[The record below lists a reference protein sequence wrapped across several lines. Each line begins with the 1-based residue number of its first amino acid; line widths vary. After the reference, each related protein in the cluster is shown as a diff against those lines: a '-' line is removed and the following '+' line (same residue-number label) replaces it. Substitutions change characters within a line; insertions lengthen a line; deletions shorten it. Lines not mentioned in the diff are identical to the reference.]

1 MLKTLKKYN
10 VEIISSGGTHKEIK
24 KLGFNSAEYIHLFTE
39 AKKLAFEDR
48 AKYYADMSFSKVPV
62 DYLISK
68 GYAKKRNNLI
78 SFDKV
83 LKSID
88 SNNLEDGDTIYLT
101 VADKFGNMVS
111 LIQSNYRGMG
121 SGVVPINSGF
131 MSKKSSV
138 GLPILP

>member
-1 MLKTLKKYN
+1 MQN
-10 VEIISSGGTHKEIK
+10 ISIF
-24 KLGFNSAEYIHLFTE
+24 LPRLV
-39 AKKLAFEDR
+39 AFEDR
-48 AKYYADMSFSKVPV
+48 AKYYADMSFAKVPV

-101 VADKFGNMVS
+101 VADKFGN
-111 LIQSNYRGMG
+111 
-121 SGVVPINSGF
+121 GF
-131 MSKKSSV
+131 TYSK
-138 GLPILP
+138 